1 MNGAIVLLVVVP
13 AAGALLT
20 ALSRD
25 PVRVR
30 LAVLAAL
37 GTAGAVLSVAR
48 TALASG
54 VTQTRGVRLPIG
66 VEVALVVD
74 GLAIV
79 MLLMTTLVGLAVVV
93 FAWAEVRRDPDRH
106 HRAYWPLLFVL
117 WAALHLL
124 LTAGDLFTVY
134 LMLEVVG
141 LCGSLLVTLRGDRG
155 SVLAGTRYFYAELV
169 ASTTMLL
176 GVAVVWS
183 QAGTVVFAELGA
195 ALEDAPMAGLG
206 LAVMTI
212 GLLLKAPLAPLHFW
226 LPAAHTLAPSAVS
239 PLLSGVMVKVA
250 FAVLVRLWFL
260 SVPDLVTTS
269 AAQLIG
275 AMGALAIVW
284 GSFGALLA
292 TGLKRLIASSTVA
305 QLGLLFLLVPLVAAG
320 SVDGWSG
327 GIVLAISHAAAKG
340 AILMA
345 AAVLVDSARAAGVR
359 AAGVR
364 AAGEHPPGERPASE
378 HPTGECSA
386 SEHPAGERPAGG
398 DSPTEVADADSGPG
412 RQVEPV
418 TAARGETTWPLLME
432 LRGSAARRPIAM
444 MAFGIAS
451 ISLVGLPPSGGFV
464 AKWYLLI
471 GSITT
476 GQWWWVAVVVAGT
489 LLTVGYLMRFVRPAF
504 APLPEDERPV
514 PRRDARDLVALA
526 LATSTLVLGL
536 FPGPLLELLAIGGPH
551 GGG

>member
-1 MNGAIVLLVVVP
+1 MSRAIDLLLVLPTV
-13 AAGALLT
+13 GALLAT
-20 ALSRD
+20 LSRD

-37 GTAGAVLSVAR
+37 GTTATVV
-48 TALASG
+48 ALARDGLAGG
-54 VTQTRGVRLPIG
+54 VTQSRRLGLPIG
-66 VEVALVVD
+66 VEVALVAD

-79 MLLMTTLVGLAVVV
+79 MLLMTAVVGLAVVV

-117 WAALHLL
+117 WAAVNLL
-124 LTAGDLFTVY
+124 LIAGDLFTVY
-134 LMLEVVG
+134 LMLELVA

-169 ASTTMLL
+169 ASTTMLV
-176 GVAVVWS
+176 GVALVWS
-183 QAGTVVFAELGA
+183 EAGTVVFSELA
-195 ALEDAPMAGLG
+195 VALEDAPLAGLG

-212 GLLLKAPLAPLHFW
+212 GLLLKTPLAPLHFW

-260 SVPDLVTTS
+260 SVPDLVTTP

-275 AMGALAIVW
+275 AMGALAILW
-284 GSFGALLA
+284 GSFGGLLA

-320 SVDGWSG
+320 SVEAWSG
-327 GIVLAISHAAAKG
+327 GVVLAVSHAAAKG
-340 AILMA
+340 AMLMA

-359 AAGVR
+359 AAGV
-364 AAGEHPPGERPASE
+364 GSV
-378 HPTGECSA
+378 
-386 SEHPAGERPAGG
+386 
-398 DSPTEVADADSGPG
+398 TEVADTGSATDRPTT
-412 RQVEPV
+412 PP
-418 TAARGETTWPLLME
+418 TTARGETTWPLLME
-432 LRGSAARRPIAM
+432 LRGSAARRPVAM
-444 MAFGIAS
+444 MAFGVAG

-464 AKWYLLI
+464 AKWYLLV

-476 GQWWWVAVVVAGT
+476 GQWWWAVVLVAGT

-504 APLPEDERPV
+504 APLPDDEAPV

-526 LATSTLVLGL
+526 LATSTLLLGL

>member
-1 MNGAIVLLVVVP
+1 MNGATALLLVLPVT
-13 AAGALLT
+13 AAALT
-20 ALSRD
+20 TFTRD
-25 PVRVR
+25 PARVR
-30 LAVLAAL
+30 LAVLAAI
-37 GTAGAVLSVAR
+37 GTAGGVVWLAWVTLTNGAPR
-48 TALASG
+48 TFRL
-54 VTQTRGVRLPIG
+54 RLPLG
-66 VEVALVVD
+66 VEVALVADGLALVMLLTTALI

-79 MLLMTTLVGLAVVV
+79 A

-106 HRAYWPLLFVL
+106 HRAYWPLLFLL
-117 WAALHLL
+117 WASLHLL

-134 LMLEVVG
+134 LMLELVA

-176 GVAVVWS
+176 GVALVWS
-183 QAGTVVFAELGA
+183 QAGTVVFSELAGA
-195 ALEDAPMAGLG
+195 LDEAPLAGVG

-250 FAVLVRLWFL
+250 FAVLIRLWFL

-275 AMGALAIVW
+275 AMGALAILW

-305 QLGLLFLLVPLVAAG
+305 QVGPLFLLVPLVAAG

-327 GIVLAISHAAAKG
+327 GVVLAFSHAAAKG
-340 AILMA
+340 AMLMA

-359 AAGVR
+359 AAGVGSVSEVTAP
-364 AAGEHPPGERPASE
+364 AAGPGS
-378 HPTGECSA
+378 
-386 SEHPAGERPAGG
+386 
-398 DSPTEVADADSGPG
+398 VAT
-412 RQVEPV
+412 PV
-418 TAARGETTWPLLME
+418 TATRGETTWPLLME

-444 MAFGIAS
+444 MAFGIGS

-464 AKWYLLI
+464 AKWYLLV

-476 GQWWWVAVVVAGT
+476 GQWWWVVVLVAGT

-504 APLPEDERPV
+504 APLPDDDQPV

-526 LATSTLVLGL
+526 LATSTLAVGL

>member
-1 MNGAIVLLVVVP
+1 MSGAIVLLVLVP
-13 AAGALLT
+13 AAGAVLT

-25 PVRVR
+25 PARIR
-30 LAVLAAL
+30 LALLAAL
-37 GTAGAVLSVAR
+37 GTTGVVLSVAR

-54 VTQTRGVRLPIG
+54 ATQTRRVRLPIG

-79 MLLMTTLVGLAVVV
+79 MLLMTALVGLAVVL

-106 HRAYWPLLFVL
+106 HRAYWPLLFML

-195 ALEDAPMAGLG
+195 ALEDTTMAGLG

-250 FAVLVRLWFL
+250 FAVLIRLWFL
-260 SVPDLVTTS
+260 SVPELVTTS

-275 AMGALAIVW
+275 AMGALAILW
-284 GSFGALLA
+284 GSVGALLA

-327 GIVLAISHAAAKG
+327 GVVLAISHAAAKG
-340 AILMA
+340 AMLMA

-359 AAGVR
+359 AAGV
-364 AAGEHPPGERPASE
+364 GSV
-378 HPTGECSA
+378 
-386 SEHPAGERPAGG
+386 
-398 DSPTEVADADSGPG
+398 TEVADTGSAPDRRTTP
-412 RQVEPV
+412 P
-418 TAARGETTWPLLME
+418 TTARGETTWPLLME
-432 LRGSAARRPIAM
+432 LRGSAARRPVAM
-444 MAFGIAS
+444 MAFGVAG

-464 AKWYLLI
+464 AKWYLLV

-476 GQWWWVAVVVAGT
+476 GQWWWVVVLVAGT

-504 APLPEDERPV
+504 APLPDDEAPV

-526 LATSTLVLGL
+526 LATSTLLLGL
-536 FPGPLLELLAIGGPH
+536 LPGPLLELLAIGGPH